1 MSGSDVEELKG
12 SGSRHE
18 ELAWPWL
25 LASPPAFARVCKSQP
40 GTLHI
45 DNSPEPEPLLRSRWA
60 TGDAFSP
67 LKTRLSV
74 SRLPYLSDHLRPQA
88 PLLVHI

>member
-18 ELAWPWL
+18 ELAWPRL
-25 LASPPAFARVCKSQP
+25 FASPPAFGRVCKS
-40 GTLHI
+40 I
-45 DNSPEPEPLLRSRWA
+45 DNSPGSEPLRGSRWA
-60 TGDAFSP
+60 TGEAFSP

-74 SRLPYLSDHLRPQA
+74 SRLPCLSDHLRPQA

>member
-12 SGSRHE
+12 SGSGRE

-25 LASPPAFARVCKSQP
+25 WAPPPALARACRSQP
-40 GTLHI
+40 ESLHI
-45 DNSPEPEPLLRSRWA
+45 ANSPQHEPRRRSRWA
-60 TGDAFSP
+60 TGDTFSP